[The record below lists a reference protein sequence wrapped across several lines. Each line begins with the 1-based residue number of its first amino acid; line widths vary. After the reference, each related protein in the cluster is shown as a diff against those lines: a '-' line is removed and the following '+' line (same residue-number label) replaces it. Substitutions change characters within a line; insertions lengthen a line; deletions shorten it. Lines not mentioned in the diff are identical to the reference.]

1 MSEASTPAGAEIDKG
16 APSENHSVERQVVTD
31 MIRRTLP
38 ALPMIVGVAG
48 LIWGLDGAFSAAFAI
63 LLVLTNFVLS
73 ASLLSWSA
81 RRSLHLLM
89 VVALVGFVLRLA
101 LITAIVL
108 LVKDQAWVSLVP
120 LGLTLIV
127 THLGLLIW
135 ETRHVSA
142 SLAFPALK
150 PRS

>member
-1 MSEASTPAGAEIDKG
+1 VSELATRAPAAEG
-16 APSENHSVERQVVTD
+16 PSVERQVVTD
-31 MIRRTLP
+31 MVRRSLP
-38 ALPMIVGVAG
+38 ALPVIVAVAG

-63 LLVLTNFVLS
+63 LLVLMNFALS
-73 ASLLSWSA
+73 ASLLAWSA
-81 RRSLHLLM
+81 RISLTLLM

-127 THLGLLIW
+127 THLGLLVW